1 MKFETS
7 STVLAERVK
16 MLSKVIN
23 PKSMLPILTN
33 IYCKVKGNNL
43 TLIARDADITVS
55 TEVLIKD
62 VVEKEFSFCATA
74 SNICN
79 ALSSLSEQPV
89 TFDVDMDNLKATIHH
104 MSGQTFFAIL
114 SGDDYPVPELKEYE
128 NKLLNVE
135 ATVVT
140 KAIKRSLWATSKDIV
155 DRPQMCGLYFNA
167 HDDNLDIVSTNGHI
181 LVKTEIPTEDETNGS
196 FIMPSKAASLLQ
208 AMAPDE
214 NSLDILWDDKQGRI
228 EMSYYDLNFRLI
240 EGKYPN
246 YNSVIPTDQPITA
259 TISRGFLA
267 NSMKKVVPFSQ
278 IRSESRMVCMKFETG
293 KLTLVAEDF
302 DFQAGAED
310 HFPIEFEGC
319 ESISIGM
326 NGTATLA
333 ILSKLSGQE
342 VVMRITD
349 PSRAIVFAPKEQP
362 EDCNITMLQMPMM
375 LNQDE

>member
-1 MKFETS
+1 MKFEIS

-23 PKSMLPILTN
+23 PKSTLPILTN

-43 TLIARDADITVS
+43 TLIASDADVTVS

-89 TFDVDMDNLKATIHH
+89 TFDVDTDNLKATIYH

-114 SGDDYPVPELKEYE
+114 SGDEFPVPELKEYE

-140 KAIKRSLWATSKDIV
+140 EAIKRSLWATCKDAV
-155 DRPQMCGLYFNA
+155 TRPLICGLCFNA
-167 HDDNLDIVSTNGHI
+167 HDKNLDIVATDGHVLI
-181 LVKTEIPTEDETNGS
+181 KTEIPTGDDANGS

-246 YNSVIPTDQPITA
+246 YNSVIPTGQPITA
-259 TISRGFLA
+259 TVSRGFLA

-293 KLTLVAEDF
+293 KLTLEAQDF

-310 HFPIEFEGC
+310 HFPIELEGC

>member
-23 PKSMLPILTN
+23 PQSTLPILTN
-33 IYCKVKGNNL
+33 IYCKVKGNGL
-43 TLIARDADITVS
+43 TLIASDADVTVS

-62 VVEKEFSFCATA
+62 VVEKEFSFCTTA
-74 SNICN
+74 SNIIN
-79 ALSSLSEQPV
+79 ALSQLSEQPV
-89 TFDVDMDNLKATIHH
+89 IFDVDMDNLKATIYH
-104 MSGQTFFAIL
+104 MSGQTFFAIF
-114 SGDDYPVPELKEYE
+114 SGDEFPVPELKEYE
-128 NKLLNVE
+128 NKMLNIE
-135 ATVVT
+135 ATVVNE
-140 KAIKRSLWATSKDIV
+140 AIKRSLWATSKD
-155 DRPQMCGLYFNA
+155 DLRPQMAGLCFNA
-167 HDDNLDIVSTNGHI
+167 HDNNLDIVATDGFV
-181 LVKTEIPTEDETNGS
+181 LVKTEIPTGDDTNGS

-208 AMAPDE
+208 AMTPDE

-259 TISRGFLA
+259 TVSRGFLA

-293 KLTLVAEDF
+293 KLTLEAQDF

-310 HFPIEFEGC
+310 HFPIQLEGC
-319 ESISIGM
+319 ESISIGV

-342 VVMRITD
+342 VVMCMTD
-349 PSRAIVFAPKEQP
+349 PSRAIVFTPKEQP